1 MKDQLFL
8 ALGTFRANPISGS
21 ALNLFQLA
29 HLLPEKVIS
38 LDLYQGEKDANGLET
53 KACLFL

>member
-8 ALGTFRANPISGS
+8 ALGTIRANPISGS

-29 HLLPEKVIS
+29 HLLPETVLLGS
-38 LDLYQGEKDANGLET
+38 LSREKDANIGGRF
-53 KACLFL
+53 C

>member
-8 ALGTFRANPISGS
+8 ALGTLRTNSISRS

-29 HLLPEKVIS
+29 HLLPETGIS
-38 LDLYQGEKDANGLET
+38 LYLYHGEKDANLNT
-53 KACLFL
+53 